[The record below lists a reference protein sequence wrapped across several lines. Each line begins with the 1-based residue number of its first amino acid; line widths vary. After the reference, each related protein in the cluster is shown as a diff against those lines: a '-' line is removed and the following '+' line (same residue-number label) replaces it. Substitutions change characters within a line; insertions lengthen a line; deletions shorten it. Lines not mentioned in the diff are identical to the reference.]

1 MKNMTAIP
9 VTNYEVENHKFV
21 PKVVYKKSESFLL
34 EPDCG
39 LSDAA
44 KQLYYQKLFE

>member
-1 MKNMTAIP
+1 MTAIP
-9 VTNYEVENHKFV
+9 YQKYEVENHKFV
-21 PKVVYKKSESFLL
+21 KKVGYKKSESFLL
-34 EPDCG
+34 EPDSC